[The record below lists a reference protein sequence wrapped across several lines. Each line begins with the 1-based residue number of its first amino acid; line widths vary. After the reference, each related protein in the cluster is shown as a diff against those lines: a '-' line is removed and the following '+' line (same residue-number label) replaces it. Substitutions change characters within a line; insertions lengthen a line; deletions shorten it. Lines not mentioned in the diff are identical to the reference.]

1 MIFVNEQKAVIRSL
15 CEVKAIALDTSNLDE
30 ILG

>member
-15 CEVKAIALDTSNLDE
+15 SEVEAIAFGTSNLDE
-30 ILG
+30 RQR